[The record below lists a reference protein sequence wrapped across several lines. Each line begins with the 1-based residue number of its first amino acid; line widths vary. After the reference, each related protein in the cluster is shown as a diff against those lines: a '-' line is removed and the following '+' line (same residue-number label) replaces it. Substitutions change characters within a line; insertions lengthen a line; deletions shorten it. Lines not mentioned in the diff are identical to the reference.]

1 MVISQP
7 YFVFAIGKPYN
18 LAITIFAKNN
28 ATQKIP
34 SISVLK
40 MMLGLFRNRSINI
53 Y

>member
-28 ATQKIP
+28 TTQNTIY
-34 SISVLK
+34 I
-40 MMLGLFRNRSINI
+40 GLFRNRSINI